1 MGNRAAKE
9 RKRVTDRIKMAG
21 FNDLFGSMEKPDG
34 IQEIQLS
41 ELHPFKNH
49 PFKVNMDGEMEA
61 LAESIRQHGGCL
73 CPGLQGNGK
82 EAAMNWYQGT
92 GAGKQQSWQGFPQC
106 L

>member
-1 MGNRAAKE
+1 MGNRAAQD
-9 RKRVTDRIKMAG
+9 RKRVADRIKMAG

-61 LAESIRQHGGCL
+61 LAESIRQHG
-73 CPGLQGNGK
+73 K
-82 EAAMNWYQGT
+82 EIGRAHV
-92 GAGKQQSWQGFPQC
+92 
-106 L
+106 